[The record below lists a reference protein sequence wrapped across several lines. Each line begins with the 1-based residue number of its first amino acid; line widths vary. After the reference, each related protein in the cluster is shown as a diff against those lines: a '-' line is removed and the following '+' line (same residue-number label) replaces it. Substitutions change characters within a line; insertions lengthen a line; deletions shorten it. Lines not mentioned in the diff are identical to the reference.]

1 MRCVAYAKGA
11 LCLDAQGLCRD
22 RGKQRESVRLTP
34 FRACERL
41 ARVQSIMRVT
51 AKGEY
56 ATQAVLHLSL
66 QYPEVVTIHEIAQRH
81 HIPLKYL
88 EQILLELKRG
98 GILESR
104 RGVRGG
110 YTLARTPAE
119 ISVGAVLRVV
129 DGAFAESSCVHK
141 EAMGGVCV
149 EGESCGLKQTWKDV
163 QGAVEKILFATSF
176 EDVRQRTL
184 GGGAARRKEAAHL

>member
-1 MRCVAYAKGA
+1 
-11 LCLDAQGLCRD
+11 
-22 RGKQRESVRLTP
+22 
-34 FRACERL
+34 
-41 ARVQSIMRVT
+41 MRVT

-104 RGVRGG
+104 PAPRGLYASAGARGDFRGG
-110 YTLARTPAE
+110 GVASSGWRLRGIQLRTQR
-119 ISVGAVLRVV
+119 SDGRSMRGGRKLRAKT
-129 DGAFAESSCVHK
+129 DMERCA
-141 EAMGGVCV
+141 
-149 EGESCGLKQTWKDV
+149 
-163 QGAVEKILFATSF
+163 GAVEKILFATTF
-176 EDVRQRTL
+176 EEVRKRTL
-184 GGGAARRKEAAHL
+184 SGGARRTEFARHACLRAFSAEEKRTRSLVPL

>member
-1 MRCVAYAKGA
+1 MKRYKN
-11 LCLDAQGLCRD
+11 
-22 RGKQRESVRLTP
+22 
-34 FRACERL
+34 
-41 ARVQSIMRVT
+41 MRVT

-110 YTLARTPAE
+110 YTLARAPEE
-119 ISVGAVLRVV
+119 ISVGQVFRIV
-129 DGAFAESSCVHK
+129 DGAFAESSCIHN
-141 EAMGGVCV
+141 EMMGGVCV
-149 EGESCGLKQTWKDV
+149 EGESCGLKQVWRNV
-163 QGAVEKILFATSF
+163 QNSVEQILFATTF
-176 EDVRQRTL
+176 EEVRKRTL
-184 GGGAARRKEAAHL
+184 TGPGRKRETAKLST

>member
-1 MRCVAYAKGA
+1 
-11 LCLDAQGLCRD
+11 
-22 RGKQRESVRLTP
+22 
-34 FRACERL
+34 
-41 ARVQSIMRVT
+41 MRVT

-110 YTLARTPAE
+110 YTLARAPE
-119 ISVGAVLRVV
+119 QISVGQVLRIV
-129 DGAFAESSCVHK
+129 DGAFAESSCIHN
-141 EAMGGVCV
+141 EMMGGVCV
-149 EGESCGLKQTWKDV
+149 EGESCGLKQVWRDV
-163 QGAVEKILFATSF
+163 QSSVEKILFATSF
-176 EDVRQRTL
+176 EEVRRRTL
-184 GGGAARRKEAAHL
+184 SGARAQKEPARLGG

>member
-1 MRCVAYAKGA
+1 
-11 LCLDAQGLCRD
+11 
-22 RGKQRESVRLTP
+22 
-34 FRACERL
+34 
-41 ARVQSIMRVT
+41 MRVT

-66 QYPEVVTIHEIAQRH
+66 HYPEVVTIHEIAERH

-88 EQILLELKRG
+88 EQILLELKHG

-110 YTLARTPAE
+110 YTLARAPEE
-119 ISVGAVLRVV
+119 ISVGQVLRIV
-129 DGAFAESSCVHK
+129 DGAFAESSCIHN

-149 EGESCGLKQTWKDV
+149 EGQSCGLKQVWRDV
-163 QGAVEKILFATSF
+163 QASVERILFDTSF
-176 EDVRQRTL
+176 EEVRKRTL
-184 GGGAARRKEAAHL
+184 GDASAACLTAHIDDLTK

>member
-1 MRCVAYAKGA
+1 
-11 LCLDAQGLCRD
+11 
-22 RGKQRESVRLTP
+22 
-34 FRACERL
+34 
-41 ARVQSIMRVT
+41 MRVT

-110 YTLARTPAE
+110 YTLARTPEE
-119 ISVGAVLRVV
+119 ISVGQVLRIV
-129 DGAFAESSCVHK
+129 DGAFAESSCIHN
-141 EAMGGVCV
+141 EMMGGVCV
-149 EGESCGLKQTWKDV
+149 EGESCGLKQVWRNV
-163 QGAVEKILFATSF
+163 QNSVEQILFATSF
-176 EDVRQRTL
+176 EEVRKRTL
-184 GGGAARRKEAAHL
+184 DGSGRKRETVKVTT

>member
-1 MRCVAYAKGA
+1 
-11 LCLDAQGLCRD
+11 
-22 RGKQRESVRLTP
+22 
-34 FRACERL
+34 
-41 ARVQSIMRVT
+41 MRVT

-110 YTLARTPAE
+110 YTLARMPRE

-129 DGAFAESSCVHK
+129 DGAFAESSCVHN
-141 EAMGGVCV
+141 ESLGGVCV
-149 EGESCGLKQTWKDV
+149 EGDSCGLKQTWKDV
-163 QGAVEKILFATSF
+163 QGAVEKILFATTF
-176 EDVRQRTL
+176 EEVRRRTL
-184 GGGAARRKEAAHL
+184 GGEKKQVETARFER

>member
-1 MRCVAYAKGA
+1 
-11 LCLDAQGLCRD
+11 
-22 RGKQRESVRLTP
+22 
-34 FRACERL
+34 
-41 ARVQSIMRVT
+41 MRVT

-66 QYPEVVTIHEIAQRH
+66 QYPDVVTIHEIAQRH

-110 YTLARTPAE
+110 YTLARTPRE

-129 DGAFAESSCVHK
+129 DGAFAESSCVHN
-141 EAMGGVCV
+141 ESLGGVCV
-149 EGESCGLKQTWKDV
+149 EGDSCGLKQIWKDV
-163 QGAVEKILFATSF
+163 QGAVEKILFATTF
-176 EDVRQRTL
+176 EEIRRRTL
-184 GGGAARRKEAAHL
+184 GGEKKQVETARFEG

>member
-1 MRCVAYAKGA
+1 
-11 LCLDAQGLCRD
+11 
-22 RGKQRESVRLTP
+22 
-34 FRACERL
+34 
-41 ARVQSIMRVT
+41 MRVT

-66 QYPEVVTIHEIAQRH
+66 QYPGVVAIHDIAQRH

-104 RGVRGG
+104 RGVNGG
-110 YTLARTPAE
+110 YTLARAPE
-119 ISVGAVLRVV
+119 KISVGQVLRIV

-141 EAMGGVCV
+141 ELLGGVCV
-149 EGESCGLKQTWKDV
+149 EGDSCGLKQTWKDV
-163 QGAVEKILFATSF
+163 QRAVEKILFATSF
-176 EDVRQRTL
+176 EQIRKRTL
-184 GGGAARRKEAAHL
+184 AGRAPQDAVASLNL